1 MPIYEFYCKNCHA
14 VYQFFAKRV
23 EPEKIP
29 LCPKHEAHGLLD
41 RQMSRFAMG
50 KPATKN
56 AGAGDD
62 IGHGSGEE
70 GGMPPG
76 GPNLDDPRIEAKMM
90 DLMSKMESMNEND
103 GRAMGRMMREL
114 ASITGEGANDPAMQ
128 EAIRRLEAGEDPE
141 KVEAIVADAYGED
154 ALGGPGGGG
163 MGEPSYDGGMYDL

>member
-14 VYQFFAKRV
+14 VYQFFSKRV

-50 KPATKN
+50 KAASKSDSS
-56 AGAGDD
+56 AGG
-62 IGHGSGEE
+62 GSPEE
-70 GGMPPG
+70 GAQPQG

-90 DLMSKMESMNEND
+90 DLMSKMESIDEND

-114 ASITGEGANDPAMQ
+114 ASITGEGSDDPAMQ
-128 EAIRRLEAGEDPE
+128 ETIRRLEAGEDPE

>member
-14 VYQFFAKRV
+14 IYQFFSKRV

-29 LCPKHEAHGLLD
+29 LCPKHEAHGSLD

-50 KPATKN
+50 KPASKS
-56 AGAGDD
+56 G
-62 IGHGSGEE
+62 GEE
-70 GGMPPG
+70 SLSSPDDAPMPQG
-76 GPNLDDPRIEAKMM
+76 GPNLDDPRVEAKMM
-90 DLMSKMESMNEND
+90 DLMSKMESMDEND

-114 ASITGEGANDPAMQ
+114 ANLTGEGANDPAMQ

-141 KVEAIVADAYGED
+141 KVEEIVGDAYGED

-163 MGEPSYDGGMYDL
+163 GEPSYDGGMYDL